1 MKLLSRNKIKALLL
15 STSLSLILLL
25 SGCSADGNYNNGFNS
40 SSTSQ
45 MQETESVDK
54 FALVSEQVPKDC
66 DEAIVER
73 VVDGDT
79 LKLRLKESN
88 KVVRMRLL
96 SVDTP
101 ESVKEGVE
109 PQPYSK
115 EASNFAKETLKE
127 NDTVYIEYD
136 GDDKTD
142 KYDRYLGYLWYF
154 NNEDNNW
161 QMFNKTIIEKGL
173 ARVGYV
179 YSQKK
184 HLDELYE
191 AQDKA
196 KKEKLNIW
204 SVEGYVTNR
213 GFDVDAYNRNSSSI
227 KSNTSDNVVYANK
240 NKSSQK
246 YHLSQYAHNMKKSLE
261 MKESEALSKGYDPC
275 KICFK

>member
-184 HLDELYE
+184 HLDELYK

-246 YHLSQYAHNMKKSLE
+246 YHLSQYAHNMKESLE

>member
-184 HLDELYE
+184 HLDELYK

-213 GFDVDAYNRNSSSI
+213 GFDVDAYNRNSSSF

>member
-213 GFDVDAYNRNSSSI
+213 GFDVDAYNRNSSSF

>member
-25 SGCSADGNYNNGFNS
+25 SGCLADVNYNNSFNS

-184 HLDELYE
+184 HLDELYK

-227 KSNTSDNVVYANK
+227 KSNTSDNVVYVNK

-246 YHLSQYAHNMKKSLE
+246 YHLSQHAHNMKESFE

>member
-184 HLDELYE
+184 HLDELYK

-261 MKESEALSKGYDPC
+261 MKESEALSKGYERT
-275 KICFK
+275 